1 MLIQTNCNPNTIC
14 MNPSFQEAPISQIPA
29 LRLLQQLGFSY
40 LASEYVA
47 VERKRKLGRERRQ
60 SLVVSK
66 FSQINDC
73 KISPACE
80 ISRNRP
86 ATPLH
91 DAHQG
96 GCFMYA
102 VRIEGGDQ

>member
-1 MLIQTNCNPNTIC
+1 

-40 LASEYVA
+40 LAPEELA
-47 VERKRKLGRERRQ
+47 VERKGKMGRKGWQ
-60 SLVVSK
+60 SLVFAKIFQMNVFK
-66 FSQINDC
+66 FSPDC
-73 KISPACE
+73 K

-86 ATPLH
+86 AAPLH

-96 GCFMYA
+96 GCSVFMM
-102 VRIEGGDQ
+102 GGET